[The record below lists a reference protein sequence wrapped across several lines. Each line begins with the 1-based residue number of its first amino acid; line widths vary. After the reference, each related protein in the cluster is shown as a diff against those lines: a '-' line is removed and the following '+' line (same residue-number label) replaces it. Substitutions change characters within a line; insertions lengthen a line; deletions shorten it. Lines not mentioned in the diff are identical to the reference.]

1 MPEKNCYLC
10 SQAFQLKK
18 QQRLNELDQ
27 VVVLRLHQ
35 LLHRGPEGS
44 PPSPLTP
51 CLVFPASALLRLNQR
66 IGELSV
72 EKQQE
77 KRKYRCVL
85 FAVVVRSGSLHV
97 SWIPQSGRTLE

>member
-1 MPEKNCYLC
+1 MC

-35 LLHRGPEGS
+35 LLYHRPGGS
-44 PPSPLTP
+44 PPSSLAP
-51 CLVFPASALLRLNQR
+51 CLVFGASMLLRLTER

-77 KRKYRCVL
+77 KRKYKYVASIVSHARCLVL
-85 FAVVVRSGSLHV
+85 RLVGSIAMK
-97 SWIPQSGRTLE
+97 W